1 MTSAWHP
8 DYVPNP
14 STSFQPHYY
23 HLLPEEH
30 KNLYLYSLQFNLL
43 TVALRWLVQRARTS
57 HTPRL
62 LSPACPGPP
71 PSLDLPAFA
80 HGNPTTW
87 PSFYF
92 LNMPRPCLPLGL
104 CTYHSLACSPLPES
118 SQVWHCHFIQ
128 ISAPITPQRE
138 PFPNYSVEFIY
149 HYKLSLFSFLHKN
162 YYSLKLSH
170 SWICSWSLLHNLV
183 HTWDHGPWP
192 SDSQLC
198 LQCLDQCLQWGRL
211 SVNMYRIFK

>member
-1 MTSAWHP
+1 MLLEHMVNRKTSSSLPSPEHNINVSENVTNNKITFKQCFTFSTLPWDIAPYCSHLVVWKMTSAWHP

-128 ISAPITPQRE
+128 ISAPITPQR
-138 PFPNYSVEFIY
+138 
-149 HYKLSLFSFLHKN
+149 
-162 YYSLKLSH
+162 
-170 SWICSWSLLHNLV
+170 
-183 HTWDHGPWP
+183 
-192 SDSQLC
+192 
-198 LQCLDQCLQWGRL
+198 
-211 SVNMYRIFK
+211 